1 MQIDKREVNAKELD
15 DTITCSKNRRYW
27 GMGITSRRLRQVYSS
42 SCARRMISVS
52 FSDMVVSLLS
62 GDV

>member
-42 SCARRMISVS
+42 SRAR
-52 FSDMVVSLLS
+52 
-62 GDV
+62 